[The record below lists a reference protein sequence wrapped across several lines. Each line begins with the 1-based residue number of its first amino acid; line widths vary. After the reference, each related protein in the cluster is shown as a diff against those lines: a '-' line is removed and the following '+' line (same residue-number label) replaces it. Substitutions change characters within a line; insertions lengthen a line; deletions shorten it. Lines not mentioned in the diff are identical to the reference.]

1 MANLRRSLVINFFA
15 TSGAKVLQ
23 FIVSILLSRILSPS
37 EIGIYSMTIVFVN
50 FAQVFRD
57 FGVSFYLQREPDLDN
72 EKIRSATGVVFT
84 TSWLIAAILF
94 GASGWLGTWFK
105 EPGIVPVMR
114 VLAIGFVFIPFGTVT
129 NALLTRNY
137 AAEKQAIVHAVGTI
151 SFCASTLIL
160 GELGFG
166 AMSMA
171 YGNLINILACGIACI
186 PLRPKGMPW
195 LPGFR
200 HWKSVAHFGVGS
212 LVTNCASTLNNSIP
226 DILLGKLGTARHVGL
241 FSRANSTVS
250 IFSYVVGSTMNYGA
264 VPYMAQTWH
273 RGESLAPI
281 LARST
286 LLLTGIG
293 WSALALTAVLGND
306 IVTALYGAKWVE
318 CVPAI
323 LPLVLAA
330 FITLAFNYAPMAVT
344 AIGRPYLSAFPVVVT
359 LATRIG
365 FGVLLFDG
373 SLRGFAWALFLATI
387 ASAPVTLYQQSRYF
401 GFTATMMF
409 RTLLPSAV
417 VALGTGACAWL
428 LATLLPAALP
438 ALARLLVM
446 ALPLAIV
453 WYLLLRATRHELVG
467 EVHRLA
473 APLKARLAQL
483 RPNV

>member
-1 MANLRRSLVINFFA
+1 MANLRRSLIINFFS

-23 FIVSILLSRILSPS
+23 FIVSILLARILSPS

-57 FGVSFYLQREPDLDN
+57 FGVTNYLQREQDLDN
-72 EKIRSATGVVFT
+72 DKIRSATGVVFT
-84 TSWLIAAILF
+84 TSWVIAAVLF

-114 VLAIGFVFIPFGTVT
+114 VLALGFVFIPFGTVT
-129 NALLTRNY
+129 GALLHRNFD
-137 AAEKQAIVHAVGTI
+137 AEKQAIVHAAGTI

-160 GELGFG
+160 GKLGFG
-166 AMSMA
+166 AMAMA
-171 YGNLINILACGIACI
+171 YGNLINILACGIAYV

-195 LPGFR
+195 MPGLR
-200 HWKSVAHFGVGS
+200 HWRSVAHFGVGS
-212 LVTNCASTLNNSIP
+212 LLSNCAVALNNSIP

-250 IFSYVVGSTMNYGA
+250 IFSYVAGSTMNYGA
-264 VPYMAQTWH
+264 IPYLSQTWH

-286 LLLTGIG
+286 LLLTGVG
-293 WSALALTAVLGND
+293 WTALALTAVLGPD
-306 IVTALYGAKWVE
+306 IVVALYGAKWLE

-330 FITLAFNYAPMAVT
+330 VVTLAFNYIPMAVT

-359 LATRIG
+359 LGTRIL

-373 SLRGFAWALFLATI
+373 SLSGFGWALFFATI
-387 ASAPVTLYQQSRYF
+387 ASAPVTAIQQSRYF
-401 GFTATMMF
+401 GFTTAMMI
-409 RTLLPSAV
+409 RALLPSAL
-417 VALGTGACAWL
+417 VAIGTGAVAWL
-428 LATLLPAALP
+428 LAALLPEAVP
-438 ALARLLVM
+438 PMARLLVL
-446 ALPLAIV
+446 ALPLAV
-453 WYLLLRATRHELVG
+453 TWYLLLRVTRHELVG

-473 APLKARLAQL
+473 APLKARLALL